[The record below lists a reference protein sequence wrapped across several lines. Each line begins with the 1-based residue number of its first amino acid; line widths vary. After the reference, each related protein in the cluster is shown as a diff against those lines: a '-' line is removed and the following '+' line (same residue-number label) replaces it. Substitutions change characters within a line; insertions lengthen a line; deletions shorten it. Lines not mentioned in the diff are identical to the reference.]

1 MKISSAST
9 SSVSI
14 APQVGGAAAPAAA
27 PVAAPAGNDALESA
41 VLQPAQKA
49 IKALP
54 DFDAAHPDASVNRR
68 IELLILTS
76 RQSAGLK
83 AMFGTPAG
91 TDPLTQDASTSRTD
105 DPALKALRSQMV
117 KKP

>member
-27 PVAAPAGNDALESA
+27 PVASPAGNDALESA

-49 IKALP
+49 LGALP
-54 DFDAAHPDASVNRR
+54 DFDAARVAELRDALAKG
-68 IELLILTS
+68 ELPFDAGRL
-76 RQSAGLK
+76 AGLIQRFHGSGNK
-83 AMFGTPAG
+83 A
-91 TDPLTQDASTSRTD
+91 
-105 DPALKALRSQMV
+105 
-117 KKP
+117 

>member
-49 IKALP
+49 LGSLP
-54 DFDAAHPDASVNRR
+54 DFDAARVAELRDALAKG
-68 IELLILTS
+68 ELPFDAGRL
-76 RQSAGLK
+76 AGLIQRFHGSGNK
-83 AMFGTPAG
+83 G
-91 TDPLTQDASTSRTD
+91 
-105 DPALKALRSQMV
+105 
-117 KKP
+117 